1 MEEPVARPS
10 ATSEAATSE
19 ADGARTRPD
28 TAEGASSRRG
38 TRYEDDLYSWV
49 REQVEHLRA
58 GRVDALDLANIAEE
72 LDDVGIAQYHRLE
85 SALRVLLMH
94 MLKWDQQP
102 EKRSRS
108 WVCSIAEQRSRI
120 SRLLHKNPGLKSRI
134 EEACDEAYESAVRW
148 AAQETGLVE
157 SDFPQE
163 QPYAWNDILNRP
175 FDLDADR

>member
-1 MEEPVARPS
+1 MARPS
-10 ATSEAATSE
+10 ATSEA
-19 ADGARTRPD
+19 DGARMHAD
-28 TAEGASSRRG
+28 AEGASSRRG

-102 EKRSRS
+102 ERRSRS

-120 SRLLHKNPGLKSRI
+120 GRLLHKNPGLKSRI
-134 EEACDEAYESAVRW
+134 EEACEEAYESAVRW

>member
-1 MEEPVARPS
+1 MEEPVARQ
-10 ATSEAATSE
+10 TATSE
-19 ADGARTRPD
+19 ADAARAPSES
-28 TAEGASSRRG
+28 AAGASSRRRG

-120 SRLLHKNPGLKSRI
+120 GRLLHKNPGLKSRI

-148 AAQETGLVE
+148 AAHETGRVE
-157 SDFPQE
+157 SDFPQQ
-163 QPYAWNDILNRP
+163 QPYAWDDILSRP

>member
-1 MEEPVARPS
+1 MEEPVARQ
-10 ATSEAATSE
+10 TATSE
-19 ADGARTRPD
+19 ADAARAPS
-28 TAEGASSRRG
+28 EGAAGVSSRRG

-102 EKRSRS
+102 ERRSRS

-120 SRLLHKNPGLKSRI
+120 ARLLHKNPGLKSRI

-148 AAQETGLVE
+148 AAHETGLIE

-163 QPYAWNDILNRP
+163 QPYSWGDIQNRP
-175 FDLDADR
+175 FDLDIDR